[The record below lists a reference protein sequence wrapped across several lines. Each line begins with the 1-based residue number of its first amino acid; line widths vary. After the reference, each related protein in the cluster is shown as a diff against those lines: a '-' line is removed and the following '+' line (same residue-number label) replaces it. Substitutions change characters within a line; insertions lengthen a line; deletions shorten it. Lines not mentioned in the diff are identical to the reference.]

1 MCSRKRRN
9 GNQVIILSRPKGA
22 PFVAVMTRPKI
33 GNLKFKYRYEITF
46 YLMITMAAQ
55 VFKFIFS

>member
-22 PFVAVMTRPKI
+22 PFVAVMARPKI
-33 GNLKFKYRYEITF
+33 GSLNAISSLR
-46 YLMITMAAQ
+46 
-55 VFKFIFS
+55 FI